1 MRARHASVAD
11 VVPFSWVDGPGN
23 RFVHFFQG
31 CNFDCL
37 ACHNPQTIPV
47 RSPRATTYTVAEVV
61 ARIRC
66 SMPYISGVTVSGG
79 EPTLHHEFVGELFA
93 AVKEDD
99 ELKALTTFVDSNGNA
114 SRDVWLSLASVT
126 DAVMLDFKALDPGK
140 HREMTGEPN
149 DLVKDSIVYLTQ
161 LGLLYEVRLLL
172 VPGHND
178 SDAEL
183 RRTAQWLLSVDPDI
197 RIKINAFVSHGVR
210 GSARQWPEVKDDD
223 KARYRSTLLGESV
236 RHLAFGG
243 AGPT

>member
-1 MRARHASVAD
+1 MRAHHASVAD

-23 RFVHFFQG
+23 RFVLFLQG
-31 CNFDCL
+31 CNFNCL

-47 RSPRATTYTVAEVV
+47 QSPASTTYTVAEVV
-61 ARIRC
+61 ARIRA

-79 EPTLHHEFVGELFA
+79 EPTLQHEFVGELFA

-99 ELKALTTFVDSNGNA
+99 ELRGLTTFIDSNGNA
-114 SRDVWLSLASVT
+114 SRDVWRTLASVT
-126 DAVMLDFKALDPGK
+126 DAVMLDLKALDPGK
-140 HREMTGEPN
+140 HLEMTGESN
-149 DLVKDSIVYLTQ
+149 DLVKDSIEYLTQ

-183 RRTAQWLLSVDPDI
+183 RRTAQWLLSVNPDI
-197 RIKINAFVSHGVR
+197 RIKVNPFVSHGVR
-210 GSARQWPEVKDDD
+210 GVARQWREVSEDD
-223 KARYRSTLLGESV
+223 KGRYRSTLLGESV
-236 RHLAFGG
+236 RQLAFGG

>member
-61 ARIRC
+61 ARIRS

-79 EPTLHHEFVGELFA
+79 EPTLQHEFVGELFA

-99 ELKALTTFVDSNGNA
+99 ELRGLTTFIDSNGNA
-114 SRDVWLSLASVT
+114 SRDVWQSLASVT

-183 RRTAQWLLSVDPDI
+183 RRTAQWLLSIDPDI
-197 RIKINAFVSHGVR
+197 RIKINPFVSHGVR
-210 GSARQWPEVKDDD
+210 GSARQWPEVKVDD

-236 RHLAFGG
+236 RHLTFGG